1 MLVFLD
7 TEFTCIEAP
16 ELLSIGLVS
25 DAGDELYVELAGNFH
40 LVNASTFVLDTVVPQ
55 FGLMPQ
61 SVTTLAELG
70 HLVGVWLLELAV
82 SGTAPLDVAYDYH
95 TDFDLLEQALQAA
108 GLWDQVQKFLEP
120 THVAYLIG
128 DDCVESAM
136 EASWMNSFAANGI
149 GRHHALADARALRA
163 GFVAM
168 HGGGETPAGLS
179 HKC

>member
-7 TEFTCIEAP
+7 TEFTSIEAP
-16 ELLSIGLVS
+16 ELLSIGLVT
-25 DAGDELYVELAGNFH
+25 DAGDELYVELAGNFP

-61 SVTTLAELG
+61 SVTTTLAELG
-70 HLVGVWLLELAV
+70 QLVGVWLLELAA

-95 TDFDLLEQALQAA
+95 TDFDLLELALQAA

-128 DDCVESAM
+128 DDFVESAM
-136 EASWMNSFAANGI
+136 EASWMNSFATNGI
-149 GRHHALADARALRA
+149 RRHHSLADARALRA

-168 HGGGETPAGLS
+168 HGGGETPAAAGG
-179 HKC
+179 